1 MSMPGLTELTA
12 KLKERTGLYKEIFSN
27 AASIEEAVANAAS
40 AGYSV
45 TSAELAQAVIEV
57 RGPEVLQ
64 LSDADLE
71 QVAGGISP
79 LDDPNVIVK
88 CSCYGA

>member
-1 MSMPGLTELTA
+1 MAGLTELTA
-12 KLKERTGLYKEIFSN
+12 KLKERTGLYKEIFTN
-27 AASIEEAVANAAS
+27 AASIEDAVANAAK

-45 TSAELAQAVIEV
+45 TSAELAQAVVEV

-71 QVAGGISP
+71 QVAGGNSP
-79 LDDPNVIVK
+79 LENQGVQAY
-88 CSCYGA
+88 CTCYGA

>member
-1 MSMPGLTELTA
+1 MAGLTELTA
-12 KLKERTGLYKEIFSN
+12 KLKERTGLYKEIFTN
-27 AASIEEAVANAAS
+27 AASIDDAVANATK

-45 TSAELAQAVIEV
+45 TSAELAQAVVEV

-71 QVAGGISP
+71 QVAGGNSP
-79 LDDPNVIVK
+79 LDNQNVK
-88 CSCYGA
+88 AFCTCYGA